1 LHVSSAHPATP
12 VFTFDFLLFTFDLH
26 FTHSTVAWYQLE
38 SMSGHPKV
46 GALPDDRHA
55 RQIKEWGDQPKQR
68 QAPSDP
74 PKRLEP
80 VKQAVAPRKQE
91 VHLFKEPAWIES
103 WLLRREIPSLSG
115 IQISQ
120 PVQPIQAPKQID
132 RFHAESALAVVQHLG
147 AGVSPGG
154 GLSGCRS

>member
-1 LHVSSAHPATP
+1 
-12 VFTFDFLLFTFDLH
+12 
-26 FTHSTVAWYQLE
+26 
-38 SMSGHPKV
+38 MSGHPKV

-55 RQIKEWGDQPKQR
+55 RQIKERGDQPKQR

-74 PKRLEP
+74 AECLEP

-91 VHLFKEPAWIES
+91 MHFFKKPTWIEG
-103 WLLRREIPSLSG
+103 WLLRREILSVAG

-120 PVQPIQAPKQID
+120 PVEPIQSPKQID
-132 RFHAESALAVVQHLG
+132 RFHAESALAVVQHPG

-154 GLSGCRS
+154 GLAGCRF